1 MSALTGLYLLPY
13 SMQVAIRVCRCATF
27 LACPTSEIVAMLFL
41 FLLVNENILIIVVF
55 DGVAI
60 LALNQL
66 PK

>member
-1 MSALTGLYLLPY
+1 VATGVW
-13 SMQVAIRVCRCATF
+13 VAFSSQARF
-27 LACPTSEIVAMLFL
+27 G
-41 FLLVNENILIIVVF
+41 FLLVNENIFIIVVF